1 MPKITQQDIFTSFG
15 RNIIDRGTR
24 YFKESRVLSCEYDEQ
39 VNKLSGSVKG
49 TSDTP
54 YQTTASIKKSNKGGF
69 IIHST
74 CTCPVGW
81 NCKHAVALLLAY
93 QADTPNYNIENSYQT
108 WFELLQTQLAKKPT
122 KLLTQTVQPLI
133 CVLLLDLRL

>member
-1 MPKITQQDIFTSFG
+1 MPKITQQDISTSFG

-24 YFKESRVLSCEYDEQ
+24 YFKESRVLSCEFDEQ
-39 VNKLSGSVKG
+39 QNKLSGSVKG
-49 TSDTP
+49 DSETP
-54 YQTTASIKKSNKGGF
+54 YQTSATIKPSNKGGF

-74 CTCPVGW
+74 CSCPVGW

-108 WFELLQTQLAKKPT
+108 WYEILQTQLEKT
-122 KLLTQTVQPLI
+122 T
-133 CVLLLDLRL
+133 RFSY